1 MTCIEKE
8 LDLLSREIFVTEQ
21 IDIHLV
27 WTTGR
32 IFLKSIPR
40 FLLEPRFWTDYL
52 SCTRGC
58 RCHKE
63 KVDSRGSDQQCDQ
76 RLWKRGAPS
85 QPSATIFIAIVLT
98 AMQAGLAINTLHN
111 NHAFQ
116 SVSYGFTVFSILDPL
131 ITVGLILLTFYYIF
145 ISN

>member
-85 QPSATIFIAIVLT
+85 QPSEQDIPPLSVPVPAWLHVALEPVRKLLSGQLC
-98 AMQAGLAINTLHN
+98 AAGVCDYIHRHRPNG
-111 NHAFQ
+111 HAGRTG
-116 SVSYGFTVFSILDPL
+116 Y
-131 ITVGLILLTFYYIF
+131 
-145 ISN
+145 